1 MEEIENVNFIS
12 QKRNMFYHERSDM
25 ISLFSEESDVS
36 QVFLFV
42 MGGIFG
48 ESIDL
53 IGDLLSGVLI
63 VGVGLPAIAPFNN
76 ILKAHYDMSF
86 NNGFDYAYTYPGLN
100 KVIQAVGRVIRTKTD
115 RGVAILLD
123 DRFTSRK
130 YLRLYPASWSHL
142 SVINDTLE
150 LKRMIKDFWSENNE
164 TEN

>member
-1 MEEIENVNFIS
+1 
-12 QKRNMFYHERSDM
+12 MFSFEREDM
-25 ISLFSEESDVS
+25 INLFSEESDVS

-76 ILKAHYDMSF
+76 ILKSHYDMSF
-86 NNGFDYAYTYPGLN
+86 SNGFDYAYTYPGLN

-123 DRFTSRK
+123 DRFTTRK
-130 YLRLYPASWSHL
+130 YLRLYPKFWSHL
-142 SVINDTLE
+142 TVINDSEE
-150 LKRMIKDFWSENNE
+150 LTKMIEAFWSDENE
-164 TEN
+164 TKH

>member
-1 MEEIENVNFIS
+1 
-12 QKRNMFYHERSDM
+12 
-25 ISLFSEESDVS
+25 
-36 QVFLFV
+36 
-42 MGGIFG
+42 
-48 ESIDL
+48 
-53 IGDLLSGVLI
+53 
-63 VGVGLPAIAPFNN
+63 
-76 ILKAHYDMSF
+76 MSF

-142 SVINDTLE
+142 SVINDTFE